1 MADISIIE
9 FVVYA
14 FIAYS
19 GMLMLIISTIREA
32 PQTKSQ
38 SFTRAMYLIPSIV
51 CAFLLAG
58 MGESVGLYEVVS
70 SGVEQGTSTSLTDT
84 YTINLVN
91 PIWITVNFM
100 FGVLMTFHF
109 IMQTLQLL
117 LFRDQSSTSQAHSGL
132 SSYSLSMSVDIVSS
146 K

>member
-1 MADISIIE
+1 MSDISIIE
-9 FVVYA
+9 FAVYA

-58 MGESVGLYEVVS
+58 MGESIDLYDVTIN
-70 SGVEQGTSTSLTDT
+70 GIEQGTNT
-84 YTINLVN
+84 
-91 PIWITVNFM
+91 
-100 FGVLMTFHF
+100 
-109 IMQTLQLL
+109 TLD
-117 LFRDQSSTSQAHSGL
+117 RK
-132 SSYSLSMSVDIVSS
+132 SVV
-146 K
+146 

>member
-1 MADISIIE
+1 MTNIVSDISIIE
-9 FVVYA
+9 FAVYA

-58 MGESVGLYEVVS
+58 MGETVGLYDMTHEEIHPNTEITTIHEHYQVS
-70 SGVEQGTSTSLTDT
+70 
-84 YTINLVN
+84 LVN
-91 PIWITVNFM
+91 PIWITFNFM
-100 FGVLMTFHF
+100 IAIIMLFHF

-117 LFRDQSSTSQAHSGL
+117 LFRD
-132 SSYSLSMSVDIVSS
+132 
-146 K
+146 

>member
-58 MGESVGLYEVVS
+58 MGETIGLYDVTIN
-70 SGVEQGTSTSLTDT
+70 GTEQGTNTT
-84 YTINLVN
+84 LVESYSITLIN
-91 PIWITVNFM
+91 PIWITFNFM
-100 FGVLMTFHF
+100 IAIIMLFHF

-117 LFRDQSSTSQAHSGL
+117 LFRD
-132 SSYSLSMSVDIVSS
+132 
-146 K
+146 

>member
-1 MADISIIE
+1 MVYDISIIE
-9 FVVYA
+9 FGVYA

-51 CAFLLAG
+51 CAFLLGG
-58 MGESVGLYEVVS
+58 MGETIGIQDMAHEEIHNQNNTVVNIM
-70 SGVEQGTSTSLTDT
+70 EH
-84 YTINLVN
+84 YTITLVN
-91 PIWITVNFM
+91 PVWITVNFM
-100 FGVLMTFHF
+100 IAIIMLFHF

-117 LFRDQSSTSQAHSGL
+117 LFRD
-132 SSYSLSMSVDIVSS
+132 
-146 K
+146 

>member
-9 FVVYA
+9 FAVYA

-58 MGESVGLYEVVS
+58 MGETISIQDMYHEEIHNQNNTVVNIHEHYS
-70 SGVEQGTSTSLTDT
+70 ITL
-84 YTINLVN
+84 INPV
-91 PIWITVNFM
+91 WITVNFM
-100 FGVLMTFHF
+100 IAIIMLFHF

-117 LFRDQSSTSQAHSGL
+117 LFRD
-132 SSYSLSMSVDIVSS
+132 
-146 K
+146 

>member
-9 FVVYA
+9 FAVYA

-38 SFTRAMYLIPSIV
+38 SFTRAMYVIPSIV

-58 MGESVGLYEVVS
+58 MGETVGLYDVVTT
-70 SGVEQGTSTSLTDT
+70 GTEQAHPTTLIENYVVT
-84 YTINLVN
+84 LVN
-91 PIWITVNFM
+91 PVWILVNFM
-100 FGVLMTFHF
+100 FGVIMTFHF
-109 IMQTLQLL
+109 IITTLQLL
-117 LFRDQSSTSQAHSGL
+117 LFRD
-132 SSYSLSMSVDIVSS
+132 
-146 K
+146 

>member
-58 MGESVGLYEVVS
+58 MGETIGIMDMAHEEIHNQNNTVVNIM
-70 SGVEQGTSTSLTDT
+70 EH
-84 YTINLVN
+84 YTITLIN
-91 PIWITVNFM
+91 PVWITVNFM
-100 FGVLMTFHF
+100 IAIIMLFHF

-117 LFRDQSSTSQAHSGL
+117 LFRD
-132 SSYSLSMSVDIVSS
+132 
-146 K
+146 

>member
-1 MADISIIE
+1 MTNIVSDISIIE
-9 FVVYA
+9 FAVYA

-58 MGESVGLYEVVS
+58 MGETVGLYDMTHEEIHPNTEITTIHEHYQVS
-70 SGVEQGTSTSLTDT
+70 
-84 YTINLVN
+84 LVN
-91 PIWITVNFM
+91 PIWITLNFM
-100 FGVLMTFHF
+100 IAIIMLFHF

-117 LFRDQSSTSQAHSGL
+117 LFRD
-132 SSYSLSMSVDIVSS
+132 
-146 K
+146 

>member
-1 MADISIIE
+1 MSDISIIE
-9 FVVYA
+9 FAVYA

-58 MGESVGLYEVVS
+58 MGETISIMDMAHEEIHNQNNTVVNIM
-70 SGVEQGTSTSLTDT
+70 EH
-84 YTINLVN
+84 YTITLVN
-91 PIWITVNFM
+91 PVWITVNFM
-100 FGVLMTFHF
+100 IAIIMLFHF

-117 LFRDQSSTSQAHSGL
+117 LFRD
-132 SSYSLSMSVDIVSS
+132 
-146 K
+146 

>member
-9 FVVYA
+9 FAVYA
-14 FIAYS
+14 FIAYA
-19 GMLMLIISTIREA
+19 GMLMLIISVLREA

-38 SFTRAMYLIPSIV
+38 SFARAMYLIPSIV
-51 CAFLLAG
+51 CCFLLAG

-70 SGVEQGTSTSLTDT
+70 VNTQHLHENITDT

-100 FGVLMTFHF
+100 FAFIMVFHF

-117 LFRDQSSTSQAHSGL
+117 LFRD
-132 SSYSLSMSVDIVSS
+132 
-146 K
+146 

>member
-1 MADISIIE
+1 MVYDISIIE
-9 FVVYA
+9 FGVYA

-58 MGESVGLYEVVS
+58 MGETIGIMDMAHEEIHNQNNTVVNIM
-70 SGVEQGTSTSLTDT
+70 EH
-84 YTINLVN
+84 YTITLIN
-91 PIWITVNFM
+91 PVWITVNFM
-100 FGVLMTFHF
+100 IAIIMLFHF

-117 LFRDQSSTSQAHSGL
+117 LFRD
-132 SSYSLSMSVDIVSS
+132 
-146 K
+146 

>member
-58 MGESVGLYEVVS
+58 MGETVS
-70 SGVEQGTSTSLTDT
+70 IVDMAHEEIHNQNNTVINIHEH
-84 YTINLVN
+84 YTITLVN
-91 PIWITVNFM
+91 PIWITFNFM
-100 FGVLMTFHF
+100 IAIIMLFHF

-117 LFRDQSSTSQAHSGL
+117 LFRD
-132 SSYSLSMSVDIVSS
+132 
-146 K
+146 

>member
-9 FVVYA
+9 FAVYA

-38 SFTRAMYLIPSIV
+38 SFSRAMYLIPSIV

-58 MGESVGLYEVVS
+58 MGETVGLYDTVS
-70 SGVEQGTSTSLTDT
+70 TGVEQGTATSLNQVFIIT
-84 YTINLVN
+84 LVN
-91 PIWITVNFM
+91 PVWIMVNFM
-100 FGVLMTFHF
+100 IAIIMVFHF

-117 LFRDQSSTSQAHSGL
+117 LFRD
-132 SSYSLSMSVDIVSS
+132 
-146 K
+146 

>member
-1 MADISIIE
+1 MTNIVSDISIIE
-9 FVVYA
+9 FAVYA

-38 SFTRAMYLIPSIV
+38 SFTRAMYLLPSIV

-58 MGESVGLYEVVS
+58 MGETVGLYDMTHEEIHPNTEITTIHEHYQVS
-70 SGVEQGTSTSLTDT
+70 
-84 YTINLVN
+84 LVN
-91 PIWITVNFM
+91 PIWITFNFM
-100 FGVLMTFHF
+100 IAIIMLFHF

-117 LFRDQSSTSQAHSGL
+117 LFRD
-132 SSYSLSMSVDIVSS
+132 
-146 K
+146 

>member
-9 FVVYA
+9 FAVYA

-58 MGESVGLYEVVS
+58 MGETVGLFDMAHETVHNNN
-70 SGVEQGTSTSLTDT
+70 TSTTVHEHF
-84 YTINLVN
+84 TITLIN
-91 PIWITVNFM
+91 PVWITVNFM
-100 FGVLMTFHF
+100 FGILMTFHF

-117 LFRDQSSTSQAHSGL
+117 LFRE
-132 SSYSLSMSVDIVSS
+132 
-146 K
+146 

>member
-1 MADISIIE
+1 MCIRDSSIIE
-9 FVVYA
+9 FAVYA

-70 SGVEQGTSTSLTDT
+70 SGVEQGTATSLNQVF
-84 YTINLVN
+84 TINLVN

-100 FGVLMTFHF
+100 FGILMTFHF

-117 LFRDQSSTSQAHSGL
+117 LFRE
-132 SSYSLSMSVDIVSS
+132 
-146 K
+146 

>member
-9 FVVYA
+9 FAVYA

-19 GMLMLIISTIREA
+19 GMLMLIISTIRAA

-58 MGESVGLYEVVS
+58 MGETISVIDMEHEEVHNQNNTV
-70 SGVEQGTSTSLTDT
+70 
-84 YTINLVN
+84 INIHEYYRITLIN

-100 FGVLMTFHF
+100 FGILMTFHF

-117 LFRDQSSTSQAHSGL
+117 LFRE
-132 SSYSLSMSVDIVSS
+132 
-146 K
+146 

>member
-1 MADISIIE
+1 MSDISIIE
-9 FVVYA
+9 FAVYA

-58 MGESVGLYEVVS
+58 MGE
-70 SGVEQGTSTSLTDT
+70 
-84 YTINLVN
+84 TISIMDMAHEEIHNQNNTVINIHEHYSITLVN
-91 PIWITVNFM
+91 PIWITFNFM
-100 FGVLMTFHF
+100 IAIIMLFHF

-117 LFRDQSSTSQAHSGL
+117 LFRD
-132 SSYSLSMSVDIVSS
+132 
-146 K
+146 

>member
-58 MGESVGLYEVVS
+58 MGETISIMDMAHEEIHNQNNTVVNIM
-70 SGVEQGTSTSLTDT
+70 EH
-84 YTINLVN
+84 YTITLIN
-91 PIWITVNFM
+91 PVWITVNFM
-100 FGVLMTFHF
+100 IAIIMLFHF

-117 LFRDQSSTSQAHSGL
+117 LFRD
-132 SSYSLSMSVDIVSS
+132 
-146 K
+146 

>member
-1 MADISIIE
+1 MVYDISIIE
-9 FVVYA
+9 FGVYA

-51 CAFLLAG
+51 CAFLLGG
-58 MGESVGLYEVVS
+58 MGETIGIQDMAHEEIHNQNNTVVNII
-70 SGVEQGTSTSLTDT
+70 EH
-84 YTINLVN
+84 YTITLVN
-91 PIWITVNFM
+91 PVWITVNFM
-100 FGVLMTFHF
+100 IAIIMLFHF

-117 LFRDQSSTSQAHSGL
+117 LFRD
-132 SSYSLSMSVDIVSS
+132 
-146 K
+146 

>member
-14 FIAYS
+14 FIAYA
-19 GMLMLIISTIREA
+19 GMLMLIISVIREA

-38 SFTRAMYLIPSIV
+38 SFARAMYLIPSIV
-51 CAFLLAG
+51 CCFLLAG

-70 SGVEQGTSTSLTDT
+70 SGIEQGTVTNITDT

-91 PIWITVNFM
+91 PVWITVNFM
-100 FGVLMTFHF
+100 FAFIMVFHF
-109 IMQTLQLL
+109 IITTLQLL
-117 LFRDQSSTSQAHSGL
+117 LFRD
-132 SSYSLSMSVDIVSS
+132 
-146 K
+146 

>member
-9 FVVYA
+9 FAVYA
-14 FIAYS
+14 FIAYA

-38 SFTRAMYLIPSIV
+38 SFARAMYLIPSIV

-70 SGVEQGTSTSLTDT
+70 SGIEQGAVTNITDT
-84 YTINLVN
+84 YTVNLVN
-91 PIWITVNFM
+91 PVWITVNFM
-100 FGVLMTFHF
+100 IAFIMVFHF
-109 IMQTLQLL
+109 VLQTLQLL
-117 LFRDQSSTSQAHSGL
+117 LFRD
-132 SSYSLSMSVDIVSS
+132 
-146 K
+146 

>member
-1 MADISIIE
+1 MTNIFSDISIIE
-9 FVVYA
+9 FAVYA

-58 MGESVGLYEVVS
+58 MGETVGLYDMTHEEIHPNTEVTTVHEHYQVS
-70 SGVEQGTSTSLTDT
+70 
-84 YTINLVN
+84 LVN
-91 PIWITVNFM
+91 PIWITFNFM
-100 FGVLMTFHF
+100 IAIIMLFHF

-117 LFRDQSSTSQAHSGL
+117 LFRD
-132 SSYSLSMSVDIVSS
+132 
-146 K
+146 

>member
-9 FVVYA
+9 FAVYA

-58 MGESVGLYEVVS
+58 MGETIGIMDMAHEEIHNQNNTVINIHEH
-70 SGVEQGTSTSLTDT
+70 
-84 YTINLVN
+84 YTITLIN

-100 FGVLMTFHF
+100 IAIIMLFHF

-117 LFRDQSSTSQAHSGL
+117 LFRD
-132 SSYSLSMSVDIVSS
+132 
-146 K
+146 

>member
-1 MADISIIE
+1 MVYDISIVE
-9 FVVYA
+9 FGVYA

-58 MGESVGLYEVVS
+58 MGETVGIQDMAHEEIHNQNNTVVNIM
-70 SGVEQGTSTSLTDT
+70 EH
-84 YTINLVN
+84 YTITLVN
-91 PIWITVNFM
+91 PVWITVNFM
-100 FGVLMTFHF
+100 IAIIMLFHF

-117 LFRDQSSTSQAHSGL
+117 LFRD
-132 SSYSLSMSVDIVSS
+132 
-146 K
+146 

>member
-9 FVVYA
+9 FAVYA

-58 MGESVGLYEVVS
+58 MGETVGLYDVVI
-70 SGVEQGTSTSLTDT
+70 SGVEQGQSTTLNETFVIT
-84 YTINLVN
+84 LVN

-100 FGVLMTFHF
+100 FGILMTFHF

-117 LFRDQSSTSQAHSGL
+117 LFRE
-132 SSYSLSMSVDIVSS
+132 
-146 K
+146 

>member
-1 MADISIIE
+1 MVYDISIVE
-9 FVVYA
+9 FGVYA

-38 SFTRAMYLIPSIV
+38 SFTRAIYLIPSIV

-58 MGESVGLYEVVS
+58 MGETVGIQDMAHEEIHNQNNTVVNIM
-70 SGVEQGTSTSLTDT
+70 EH
-84 YTINLVN
+84 YTITLVN
-91 PIWITVNFM
+91 PVWITVNFM
-100 FGVLMTFHF
+100 IAIIMLFHF

-117 LFRDQSSTSQAHSGL
+117 LFRD
-132 SSYSLSMSVDIVSS
+132 
-146 K
+146 

>member
-1 MADISIIE
+1 MVYDISIIE
-9 FVVYA
+9 FGVYA
-14 FIAYS
+14 FLAYS

-58 MGESVGLYEVVS
+58 MGETIGIQDMYHEEIHPNNTVT
-70 SGVEQGTSTSLTDT
+70 TSHEEYRIQLM
-84 YTINLVN
+84 N
-91 PIWITVNFM
+91 PVWITVNFM
-100 FGVLMTFHF
+100 IAIIMLFHF

-117 LFRDQSSTSQAHSGL
+117 LFRD
-132 SSYSLSMSVDIVSS
+132 
-146 K
+146 

>member
-9 FVVYA
+9 LVVYA

-58 MGESVGLYEVVS
+58 MGETISVMDMSHEEIHNQTNTVV
-70 SGVEQGTSTSLTDT
+70 
-84 YTINLVN
+84 TIHEHYSITLVN

-100 FGVLMTFHF
+100 FGIIMTFHF

-117 LFRDQSSTSQAHSGL
+117 LFRD
-132 SSYSLSMSVDIVSS
+132 
-146 K
+146 

>member
-1 MADISIIE
+1 MSEISIIE
-9 FVVYA
+9 FAVYA

-58 MGESVGLYEVVS
+58 MGETISVIDMEHEEVHNQNNTV
-70 SGVEQGTSTSLTDT
+70 
-84 YTINLVN
+84 INIHEHYKITLIN

-100 FGVLMTFHF
+100 FGILMTFHF

-117 LFRDQSSTSQAHSGL
+117 LFRE
-132 SSYSLSMSVDIVSS
+132 
-146 K
+146 

>member
-38 SFTRAMYLIPSIV
+38 SFTRAMYLLPSIV

-58 MGESVGLYEVVS
+58 MGESVGLYDVVI
-70 SGVEQGTSTSLTDT
+70 SGVEQGQPTTLNETF
-84 YTINLVN
+84 TITLIN

-100 FGVLMTFHF
+100 FGIIMTFHF

-117 LFRDQSSTSQAHSGL
+117 LFRD
-132 SSYSLSMSVDIVSS
+132 
-146 K
+146 

>member
-9 FVVYA
+9 FAVYA

-70 SGVEQGTSTSLTDT
+70 SGIEQGTATSLNQVF
-84 YTINLVN
+84 TINLVN

-117 LFRDQSSTSQAHSGL
+117 LFRD
-132 SSYSLSMSVDIVSS
+132 
-146 K
+146 